1 MTDAAWRA
9 VAAEGTDPG
18 LLARLVARSMLP
30 RSGPGTLLRRAR
42 EQAVDDPTATL
53 RELAGEPGR
62 SALGA
67 AGEVARRWRDRGV
80 VVACVG
86 DPAYPARLAVG
97 WPITAGPLWLGS
109 RGPLGLEARRTV
121 AIVGSR
127 RASGYGTG
135 VAAWLAEAATRA
147 GVVVVSGG
155 AVGVDAAA
163 HRAALAEGPTLVVL
177 GCGHDVG
184 YPAVHAAP
192 GALFDRVLEHGGAL
206 VSELLP
212 GARPHPGNVRARNRI
227 VAGLADA
234 VVVVEGGATSGSL
247 LTATEALERDVPVL
261 AVPGDVRTPGSVAPH
276 RLLAEGAAPC
286 RGPEDLLAA
295 VGAEPRAGGPRPTSS
310 TLPPPVLAE
319 LVRRWPRPVPP
330 EHLARIAG
338 IPAGSL
344 LAALTRARITGELVA
359 GPDGLRLA
367 RGPDA

>member
-1 MTDAAWRA
+1 MTWAG

-18 LLARLVARSMLP
+18 LLARLVARSLLP
-30 RSGPGTLLRRAR
+30 RGGPGTLLRRAR
-42 EQAVDDPTATL
+42 EAAGEDPTATL
-53 RELAGEPGR
+53 RELAGSPGR
-62 SALGA
+62 SALEA
-67 AGEVARRWRDRGV
+67 AGAVARRWRERGV

-86 DPAYPARLAVG
+86 DPGYPARLTAG
-97 WPITAGPLWLGS
+97 WPTTAGPLWLGS
-109 RGPLGLEARRTV
+109 RGPLDLGRRRTV

-127 RASGYGTG
+127 RATGYGTG
-135 VAAWLAEAATRA
+135 VAAWLAEAAAQA
-147 GVVVVSGG
+147 GVMVVSGG

-163 HRAALAEGPTLVVL
+163 HRAALVEGPTLVVL
-177 GCGHDVG
+177 GCGHDVA

-192 GALFDRVLEHGGAL
+192 GGLFDQVLDHGGAL

-247 LTATEALERDVPVL
+247 LTATEAVERDVPVL

-286 RGPEDLLAA
+286 REPEDLLAA
-295 VGAEPRAGGPRPTSS
+295 VGADPAGGGTPRTAS

-319 LVRRWPRPVPP
+319 LARRWPRPVPP
-330 EHLARIAG
+330 EELARVLG

-344 LAALTRARITGELVA
+344 LAALTRARIAGEVVA